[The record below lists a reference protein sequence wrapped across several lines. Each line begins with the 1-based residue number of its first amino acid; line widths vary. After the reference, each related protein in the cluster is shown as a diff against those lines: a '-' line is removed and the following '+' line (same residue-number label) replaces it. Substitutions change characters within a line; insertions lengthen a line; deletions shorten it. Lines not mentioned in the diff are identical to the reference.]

1 MTDTLTFRLANA
13 KDIERIRALTLRAY
27 EKWVSIT
34 PRKPRPMT
42 ADYNASF
49 LINRFD
55 LLLDNGVLVGLVET
69 VRQGDELM
77 IVNVAV
83 EPTHQGRGL
92 GRRLMAHAEALA
104 QAASLLATRLYTNK
118 LMIEN
123 IALYKKL
130 GYQLEKETHHDLGTI
145 AVHMVKHLN
154 ERRRST

>member
-77 IVNVAV
+77 IINVAV

-92 GRRLMAHAEALA
+92 GRRLMAQAEALA

-123 IALYKKL
+123 IALYEKL
-130 GYQLEKETHHDLGTI
+130 GYQLEKETQHDLGTI

-154 ERRRST
+154 ERQRSK

>member
-13 KDIERIRALTLRAY
+13 EDIERIRALTLRAY

-34 PRKPRPMT
+34 LQKPRPMT

-77 IVNVAV
+77 IINVAV

-104 QAASLLATRLYTNK
+104 QAASLLATRLYANK

-123 IALYKKL
+123 IALYEKL
-130 GYQLEKETHHDLGTI
+130 GYQLEKETQHDIGTI

-154 ERRRST
+154 ERQRST